1 MLLLPFNCVKLQ
13 FSSINQISI
22 FTMENNNFLDLL
34 TSQFGGQAADMISQ
48 QLGIDKSTTQLALSQ
63 FLPIF
68 TTALANNA
76 AKEEG
81 AAALYNA
88 VEKDHDGSIFDNLLG
103 FLGNFSQGPGMG
115 IMGHVFGSQL
125 DQVADFVSTNT
136 GIDKNTAQSI
146 MQIAAPIA
154 MGLLGK
160 QQRAQ
165 GLNAQGLSEMLNT
178 SVQEVQK
185 TDPKNM
191 GMIGKLLDRDNDG
204 NVMDD
209 IASMGMS
216 FLKNWMN
223 GRN

>member
-1 MLLLPFNCVKLQ
+1 MLLRKR
-13 FSSINQISI
+13 
-22 FTMENNNFLDLL
+22 
-34 TSQFGGQAADMISQ
+34 
-48 QLGIDKSTTQLALSQ
+48 
-63 FLPIF
+63 
-68 TTALANNA
+68 
-76 AKEEG
+76 G

-88 VEKDHDGSIFDNLLG
+88 VEKDHDGSIFNNLLG

-160 QQRAQ
+160 QQREQ

-178 SVQEVQK
+178 SVQDVKK

-191 GMIGKLLDRDNDG
+191 GLIGKLLDRDNDG

-223 GRN
+223 GRS